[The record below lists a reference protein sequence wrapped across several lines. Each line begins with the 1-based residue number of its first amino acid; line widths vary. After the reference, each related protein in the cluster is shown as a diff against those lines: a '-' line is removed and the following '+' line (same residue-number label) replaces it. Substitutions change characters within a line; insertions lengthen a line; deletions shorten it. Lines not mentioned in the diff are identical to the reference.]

1 MAVSKREVVTARH
14 LYALVDYAFCISF
27 SGTPFRM
34 NMNEVEL
41 DTLMWT
47 PTTLMNRRRT
57 GLFEKVI
64 EY

>member
-1 MAVSKREVVTARH
+1 
-14 LYALVDYAFCISF
+14 
-27 SGTPFRM
+27 
-34 NMNEVEL
+34 MNEVEL